1 MVDVGGGVAFPLD
14 CLDKELR
21 PLDGALTA
29 LLVVVGAGGVAVTVE
44 GVAFCQNWA
53 NEAIFGVT
61 KGG

>member
-1 MVDVGGGVAFPLD
+1 VAFPLD